1 MHERFLHETNDQ
13 SPSLDS
19 LIRMAE
25 RELGA
30 FFAAVTELFGP
41 EQATLSVEDWL
52 EELQS
57 LHTLPGLRNCDWRE
71 VTVAALT
78 RLATRVNS
86 PARRSS
92 CSPRDP

>member
-1 MHERFLHETNDQ
+1 MHERFLDEMSDQ
-13 SPSLDS
+13 SASLDS

-41 EQATLSVEDWL
+41 EQARLSVEDWL

-57 LHTLPGLRNCDWRE
+57 LDTLPGLRNCDWRE
-71 VTVAALT
+71 VTVAAST
-78 RLATRVNS
+78 RLATRVNAS
-86 PARRSS
+86 KSFCR
-92 CSPRDP
+92 